1 MYAKNVILKSMRNV
15 ISVSYTSG
23 EDRFLFNSNQC
34 ISVVFSMSECYKVL
48 TVPNTVSYK
57 YPQGTLL
64 LLGDLNFS

>member
-1 MYAKNVILKSMRNV
+1 M

-34 ISVVFSMSECYKVL
+34 ISVVFSMFERYEVL
-48 TVPNTVSYK
+48 TVPNTGSYK
-57 YPQGTLL
+57 YPQAALL